1 MKEAA
6 AGKVSLMKLATDREL
21 PRIKRRE
28 KQLRLSLKAWI
39 CGRCDASGAPRDR
52 EAIERH
58 LKIA

>member
-1 MKEAA
+1 M
-6 AGKVSLMKLATDREL
+6 MKLATDREL